1 VVEICRRLDGI
12 PLAIE
17 LAAGR
22 TSLLTAEEIAA
33 RLDDRF
39 RLLTA
44 SARSIPLRHQ
54 TLHAVVTWSY
64 DLAGEPQRRLF
75 ERLSVFAGGWTL
87 DAAEAVCDEGT
98 RDKGRGTSDP
108 THPSPLAP
116 RPSVLDLLAAL

>member
-1 VVEICRRLDGI
+1 ENASAVVEICRRLDGI

-39 RLLTA
+39 RLLAANVRTA
-44 SARSIPLRHQ
+44 PPRHQ
-54 TLHAVVTWSY
+54 TLQAVVTWSY

-75 ERLSVFAGGWTL
+75 EQLSVFASGWTL
-87 DAAEAVCDEGT
+87 EAAERVGSRQSAVGSGQVHTEDSTFDEV
-98 RDKGRGTSDP
+98 RSTSN
-108 THPSPLAP
+108 
-116 RPSVLDLLAAL
+116 VE